1 MPGPSRIVP
10 VMKESPEDHDVTE
23 LLQRWS
29 SEGDRNSLDRL
40 MPLISREL
48 HRMARSFFHRER
60 PNHTLQPTALVNEV
74 YLRLVDRKK
83 ATWENRVHFLSFAAR
98 TMRRILV
105 EYARK
110 RKTAKRGA
118 GAEAVTLV
126 DALVSEKQPG
136 VDVLAL
142 DAALSRLAK
151 IDARQSRLV
160 ELRFFAGLTI
170 REIASVEEI
179 GTATVNRD
187 IAMARAWLRRE
198 LES

>member
-1 MPGPSRIVP
+1 MSDP
-10 VMKESPEDHDVTE
+10 PEDHDVTD
-23 LLQRWS
+23 LLRRWS
-29 SEGDRNSLDRL
+29 SDGDRESLDRL

-48 HRMARSFFHRER
+48 HRIARSFFQRER

-118 GAEAVTLV
+118 GAEPVTLD
-126 DALVSEKQPG
+126 DALASEEQRG
-136 VDVLAL
+136 VDLLAL
-142 DAALSRLAK
+142 DEALSRLGE
-151 IDARQSRLV
+151 IDPRQARLV
-160 ELRFFAGLTI
+160 ELRFFAGLTV
-170 REIASVEEI
+170 REIAAVEEI

-198 LES
+198 LEG